1 MAITEEKIISFQ
13 KMLLAEERSLNTV
26 RKYCQDIRQFKDWIG
41 GEKVTKETLLGWKE
55 FMILKGYKGTTING
69 KIISINAYFKY
80 LGQIEYKMKLL
91 KVQRKFFRESA
102 NDLKK
107 EDYKK
112 MIYTAK
118 RLGKRRLLLIMETIC
133 TTGIRVSELK
143 YITLNAIQEG
153 KTEIFLKGKLRTIL
167 IPKTLCKKL
176 KYYAKEKGIFCG
188 ELFITRSGK
197 SISGKQI
204 WAEMKAL
211 CYKAQVE
218 ASKVFPHNLR
228 HLFARCFY
236 ERCKDISK
244 LADVLGHSSIETTR
258 IYLVSTYEGHMEI
271 LNKMDLI
278 IK

>member
-167 IPKTLCKKL
+167 IPKTLC
-176 KYYAKEKGIFCG
+176 
-188 ELFITRSGK
+188 
-197 SISGKQI
+197 
-204 WAEMKAL
+204 
-211 CYKAQVE
+211 
-218 ASKVFPHNLR
+218 N
-228 HLFARCFY
+228 Y
-236 ERCKDISK
+236 EQF
-244 LADVLGHSSIETTR
+244 
-258 IYLVSTYEGHMEI
+258 
-271 LNKMDLI
+271 
-278 IK
+278 

>member
-41 GEKVTKETLLGWKE
+41 GEKVTKETLLDWKE

-80 LGQIEYKMKLL
+80 FGQIEYKMKLL
-91 KVQRKFFRESA
+91 KVQRRFFRESA

-153 KTEIFLKGKLRTIL
+153 KAEILLKGKLRTIL

-176 KYYAKEKGIFCG
+176 KYYAKENGIFCG

-197 SISGKQI
+197 SISRKQI

-211 CYKAQVE
+211 CHKAQVE

>member
-41 GEKVTKETLLGWKE
+41 GEKVTKETLLDWKE

-80 LGQIEYKMKLL
+80 FGQIEYKMKLL
-91 KVQRKFFRESA
+91 KVQRRFFRESA
-102 NDLKK
+102 NDLTK

-153 KTEIFLKGKLRTIL
+153 KAEILLKGKLRTIL

-176 KYYAKEKGIFCG
+176 KYYAKENGIFCG

-197 SISGKQI
+197 SISRKQI

-211 CYKAQVE
+211 CHKAQVE